1 MCSRDANMPP
11 WAAFLL
17 TILVLVKRSCHY
29 LISNALFLKSP
40 MSYTLDL
47 FPMRP
52 LRRREVG

>member
-47 FPMRP
+47 F
-52 LRRREVG
+52 